1 MNNDTASLLSCQTVH
16 ALLLAIEQLLGAREA
31 PQCASDARP
40 RATQIFDVAGD
51 TSERPGPRLH
61 QTRIADAIASGKP
74 EQRPRTS
81 VASPK
86 SA

>member
-40 RATQIFDVAGD
+40 RATVTLNWMAVRGKRSQRNRSLVTRQPF
-51 TSERPGPRLH
+51 RRLGGNPEKFM
-61 QTRIADAIASGKP
+61 QT
-74 EQRPRTS
+74 
-81 VASPK
+81 
-86 SA
+86 